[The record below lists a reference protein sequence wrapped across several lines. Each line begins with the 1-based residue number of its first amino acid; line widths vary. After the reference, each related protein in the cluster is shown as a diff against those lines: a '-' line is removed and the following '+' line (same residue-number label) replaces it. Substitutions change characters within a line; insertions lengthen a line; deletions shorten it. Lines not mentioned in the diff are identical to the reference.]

1 MMDYALMFVTM
12 VLLQVFVMPFV
23 MVADPADVY
32 FSRNQVYM
40 GAFMGAA
47 MVAVDGAVHG
57 AAYMLRRIWTAQ
69 QDFHGHLSW
78 VGIIGALVVAALA
91 VVAYRRQWTIDD
103 KQYLRDMIPHHSM
116 AILTSRPRVQ
126 SADPRIAR
134 LAEQILVAQTREI
147 AEMRHLLR
155 SG

>member
-1 MMDYALMFVTM
+1 MDYALMFVTM

-23 MVADPADVY
+23 MVANPADVY

-47 MVAVDGAVHG
+47 MVAVDGAV
-57 AAYMLRRIWTAQ
+57 Y
-69 QDFHGHLSW
+69 GHLSW
-78 VGIIGALVVAALA
+78 VGIVGVLVVAALA

-116 AILTSRPRVQ
+116 AILSSRPRVQ
-126 SADPRIAR
+126 SSDPRIAR
-134 LAEQILVAQTREI
+134 LAEQILIAQTREI

-155 SG
+155 GA